1 MKKTIH
7 SLQQQLLTNSLFAC
21 AHILSSEDEELALY
35 ETWNKGWAKLSEN
48 DKDAKNAKLQSSTIL
63 EEILR
68 RIFSK
73 DNPALSL
80 QLYHA
85 RTKVPEDI
93 LGVYALQ
100 IIRQYFP
107 QATLDVIVCDVIK
120 VLMFSLHFSVNAL
133 GMTTLEELSTLL
145 AEQTSDQE
153 RYTLSERYLG

>member
-7 SLQQQLLTNSLFAC
+7 SLQQQFLTDSLFAC
-21 AHILSSEDEELALY
+21 THILSSEDEDLALD

-68 RIFSK
+68 KIFSK
-73 DNPALSL
+73 DNPSLSL

-93 LGVYALQ
+93 LGVYAQQ